1 MESYIDRAIRAPR
14 SLHRVFQH
22 LLHFLVTKAKY
33 QLHGPDDTFERVW
46 SHLEWA
52 EARGD
57 DFVHMWFFFTFYVN
71 FPEFKD
77 MVDTVEMIAYPGTTE
92 VTMAF
97 FTEAVAQGLEDL
109 QMQDFDARN
118 VRIHAAKFVE
128 YMRHHV
134 VFRSSTFLSFTGF
147 NPKTFIDTHDN
158 LASFP
163 RAYMPAYD
171 DYRLNAELL
180 ERQLAKLARQDP
192 GSEQWLS
199 ISSTI
204 ARQQPLLQ
212 HMVVCAGWR
221 RLTHEEVTAE
231 QVEEYAQR
239 HKRGREKP
247 RDAGEEDEEELLGG
261 GTIV

>member
-1 MESYIDRAIRAPR
+1 MESYIDRAIRNPR

-22 LLHFLVTKAKY
+22 VLSFLVTKARY
-33 QLHGPDDTFERVW
+33 QLHGPDDIFGCVW

-52 EARGD
+52 EARRD

-71 FPEFKD
+71 FPEFKE

-97 FTEAVAQGLEDL
+97 FTEAVGQGLEDL
-109 QMQDFDARN
+109 QMQEFDLKN
-118 VRIHAAKFVE
+118 VRNHAAKFVE

-134 VFRSSTFLSFTGF
+134 ILRSSTFLAFPGF
-147 NPKTFIDTHDN
+147 NSKTFIDTHDN

-163 RAYMPAYD
+163 RGYMTAYD

-180 ERQLAKLARQDP
+180 ARQLTKLAQQDP
-192 GSEQWLS
+192 RSEQWHS
-199 ISSTI
+199 ISNTI

-212 HMVVCAGWR
+212 HMVVCTRWR
-221 RLTHEEVTAE
+221 RLTHEEVTTAQVAE
-231 QVEEYAQR
+231 YEQR
-239 HKRGREKP
+239 HKRIREH
-247 RDAGEEDEEELLGG
+247 AQGGEEELEELLGG